1 MPEITRFYG
10 IIIKM
15 FLPSSKNYDYS
26 PNFFALYDENIGN
39 FDISTLDIIYGDLPP
54 RAVSI
59 VKEWAALHQSELLE
73 MWNTQNIHKLQP
85 LR

>member
-1 MPEITRFYG
+1 MPEIARFYG

-15 FLPSSKNYDYS
+15 FFVQSEHNLPH
-26 PNFFALYDENIGN
+26 FHALYGEYIGE
-39 FDISTLDIIYGDLPP
+39 FDINTLKMIQGDLPP

-59 VKEWAALHQSELLE
+59 VKEWAQLNQAELLE

-85 LR
+85 LK